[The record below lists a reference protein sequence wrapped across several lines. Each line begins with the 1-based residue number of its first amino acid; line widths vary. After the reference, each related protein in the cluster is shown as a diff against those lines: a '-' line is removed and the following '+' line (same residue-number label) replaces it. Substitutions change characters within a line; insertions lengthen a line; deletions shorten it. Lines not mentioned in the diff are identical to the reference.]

1 MAFKQTSH
9 INFMSDKIKDT
20 LTNSSIITNMW
31 TNAILN
37 DDKLSLSDKQKHLQG
52 LMENLKNKNNFDN
65 KDKLLKMITDIK
77 TKVTQIEKRRLDEL
91 TSQLKADTRA
101 KQLTSATWS
110 NVKQTGNTLKGMWG
124 NIEFD
129 RLPQTAFNLAK
140 GIGLL
145 AKTVVFD
152 LPKDVTNI
160 MSGKIDDPKEMLSKI
175 KHLEEV
181 QKKYKKVIEQAKTTG
196 DKKLLQEAN
205 SSYDMVSRNINIL
218 RFRLNKHGYQEFY
231 DKIKVDTSGVDVEID
246 DIQTMYEFQTSGVP
260 TKYSKNKATSKA
272 SKGFAKT
279 NKGKEF
285 REMVDKQQKDIL
297 DKAVETKT
305 FQDKMTFAIQKSD
318 LDTNSDF
325 KKLEERVR
333 ILEGFR
339 FSDSS
344 GINLPMIGG
353 RPSIGGYGGGGDR
366 EPPKDDKKDKKS
378 KAKEI
383 FEGVMDLIPGKKLL
397 KSVVKMGVGAIT
409 AENAVETSMRETCL
423 PYINLI
429 PTNKADGSRKNRN
442 ECEDDFMKL
451 DLKLR
456 QNFCNF
462 AKKFYKESGEYI
474 QVTSTYR
481 SQEVQTAMRTAWDKK
496 DVAKIAA
503 FGIKFRPGKT
513 SLHTSGK
520 AIDISSEHAKTPG
533 LSQMLLQFNLNRPVA
548 GDIVHIQLATDAGV
562 SDYDFKEEK
571 VEKPKQIKI
580 KTSTSDKYYQGLK
593 KSSIFK
599 KIGKVNKKESSEA
612 FDADEYYN
620 TQKHQDKQKALEE
633 LKAKELKEKQERE
646 KQIEDKKKDEED
658 MKAMPTDLL
667 NEDIKIFLTDEEKQE
682 YDSIITKEW
691 LATKQLSMEDR
702 KSIIKKI
709 TTRFEESIRAKMSR
723 EGEFGHTTLDFL
735 SDEMKSLM
743 TDKELQEYK
752 TMMDNTW
759 NTLPM
764 EGKYAAEENKTLM
777 RALSDKYERDLKEK
791 MGGEGTKGSITL
803 RPFSKDI
810 EEMMTDEELQQY
822 KALLESPE
830 YKLGNK
836 DVLLAQFEANIR
848 ENISKSGTSG
858 TYTAPVPPTPT
869 PIVEKAWYSDLSLPD
884 DIKAKLTAEDKATL
898 EASLLHSFGDNDR
911 VIAGFVAKMKIK
923 YGTDVE
929 STKLREAS
937 IAESLKLST
946 MGITEYDS
954 SLLTKMGINDSIG
967 KKMDMADEDKI
978 LSIITNKGVTPETT
992 QQIKSMLRSKY
1003 GSMVDEEIPPVVINN
1018 GTPTTTKS
1026 ENSEPQKESVTF
1038 GENISKVT
1046 SGIGKWFGGLG
1057 G

>member
-1 MAFKQTSH
+1 
-9 INFMSDKIKDT
+9 
-20 LTNSSIITNMW
+20 
-31 TNAILN
+31 
-37 DDKLSLSDKQKHLQG
+37 
-52 LMENLKNKNNFDN
+52 
-65 KDKLLKMITDIK
+65 
-77 TKVTQIEKRRLDEL
+77 
-91 TSQLKADTRA
+91 
-101 KQLTSATWS
+101 
-110 NVKQTGNTLKGMWG
+110 MWG

-160 MSGKIDDPKEMLSKI
+160 MTGKIDDPKEMMSKI

-181 QKKYKKVIEQAKTTG
+181 LKKYKKVIEQAKTTG

-231 DKIKVDTSGVDVEID
+231 DKIKVDTSGVDAEID
-246 DIQTMYEFQTSGVP
+246 DIQTMYEFQTSSVP

-339 FSDSS
+339 FSGGGGM
-344 GINLPMIGG
+344 GIGL
-353 RPSIGGYGGGGDR
+353 PSIGKPSGFSLPKLSPKSMAVGGAAMFFTLGSMGGAENGEDYIKGGDNPLDSITFSGTNKESFYKLNR
-366 EPPKDDKKDKKS
+366 LMQEAVIPFSKKFKQTYNTNLIITSAYRSFKQQEDAYKVRSGIYKGEKPKLSFHTTGFAIDIAESQTSFSGLD
-378 KAKEI
+378 
-383 FEGVMDLIPGKKLL
+383 KLL
-397 KSVVKMGVGAIT
+397 GEFGLTRPLLSGPNKDVIHIVLKEAMGPHNIL
-409 AENAVETSMRETCL
+409 VEELERQDL
-423 PYINLI
+423 PFISAASNV
-429 PTNKADGSRKNRN
+429 
-442 ECEDDFMKL
+442 
-451 DLKLR
+451 DLGGFVQKKIEKIR
-456 QNFCNF
+456 
-462 AKKFYKESGEYI
+462 AKKFLS
-474 QVTSTYR
+474 
-481 SQEVQTAMRTAWDKK
+481 
-496 DVAKIAA
+496 
-503 FGIKFRPGKT
+503 
-513 SLHTSGK
+513 
-520 AIDISSEHAKTPG
+520 KTPMPTNTKDKEDKDD
-533 LSQMLLQFNLNRPVA
+533 SK
-548 GDIVHIQLATDAGV
+548 QL
-562 SDYDFKEEK
+562 
-571 VEKPKQIKI
+571 KI
-580 KTSTSDKYYQGLK
+580 ETNTTDKYYQGLK

-612 FDADEYYN
+612 FDADKYYN
-620 TQKHQDKQKALEE
+620 TKKYQDEQKALEE

-658 MKAMPTDLL
+658 TKAMPKDLL

-702 KSIIKKI
+702 ISIIKKI
-709 TTRFEESIRAKMSR
+709 TTRFEDSIRAKMSR

-898 EASLLHSFGDNDR
+898 ESALLHSFNDDDR
-911 VIAGFVAKMKIK
+911 IIAGFVANMKIK
-923 YGTDVE
+923 YGTDAA
-929 STKLREAS
+929 SIKLREQSSANALS
-937 IAESLKLST
+937 LGTSDLKEVDMSLLSKMKLAESILP
-946 MGITEYDS
+946 
-954 SLLTKMGINDSIG
+954 
-967 KKMDMADEDKI
+967 KMDLNDEEYI
-978 LSIITNKGVTPETT
+978 LTTLRGKGVTPETT
-992 QQIKSMLRSKY
+992 EQIKSMLRKKY
-1003 GSMVDEEIPPVVINN
+1003 GSMIDEEIPPVVINN

-1026 ENSEPQKESVTF
+1026 ENSEPQKQSAIF
-1038 GENISKVT
+1038 GEIISKST
-1046 SGIGKWFGGLG
+1046 SELSKWIGIGG
-1057 G
+1057 